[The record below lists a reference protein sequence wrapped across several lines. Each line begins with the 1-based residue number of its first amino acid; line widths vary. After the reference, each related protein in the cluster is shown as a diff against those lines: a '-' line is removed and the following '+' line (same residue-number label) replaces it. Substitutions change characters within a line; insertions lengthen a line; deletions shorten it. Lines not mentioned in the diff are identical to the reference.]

1 MSQLP
6 SWQLDCMSCQGL
18 CSIPCVAAKH
28 RIVSDVISICFVVLI
43 TGLPLTMP
51 SSTSVSFVP
60 LFSATPGGLDPV
72 AAALSQVG
80 LPSPVC
86 AQMTIVPL
94 VNPAVPP
101 VANLLG
107 QSQVGSLF
115 HLG

>member
-18 CSIPCVAAKH
+18 CSIPGVAAKH
-28 RIVSDVISICFVVLI
+28 RIVSDVISVCFVVLI

-51 SSTSVSFVP
+51 SSTSVSFVS

-80 LPSPVC
+80 LSSSVC
-86 AQMTIVPL
+86 VQTAVVPL
-94 VNPAVPP
+94 VDPAVPP

>member
-1 MSQLP
+1 MLC
-6 SWQLDCMSCQGL
+6 LGL
-18 CSIPCVAAKH
+18 CSIPGVAAKH
-28 RIVSDVISICFVVLI
+28 RIASDIISVCFVVLI

-51 SSTSVSFVP
+51 SSMAVSFVP
-60 LFSATPGGLDPV
+60 LFLTTPGGLDLV

-80 LPSPVC
+80 LSSSVC

-101 VANLLG
+101 VADLLG
-107 QSQVGSLF
+107 QSQVGSLC